1 MKILVSDTISDKGLD
16 ILKAK
21 AHVDY
26 RPGLSLQELLGIIG
40 EYDALLVRSGTKVTA
55 PVIEAAKNLKV
66 IGRAGA
72 GVDNID
78 VEKATERGIVVI
90 NTPGANTVSTAEHA
104 IAMLTALA
112 RNIPAA
118 HHSYKAGSF
127 KREKF
132 IGVELFHKT
141 LGIVGLGRVGS
152 EVARR
157 ARAMGMSLL
166 AYDPYISAERAEKLG
181 VVLTELDDLIQQ
193 SDFITF
199 HLPLMPSTRHMVGEK
214 EIAAMKEG
222 VRVINC
228 ARGGLIDEEALY
240 RALVSGKVAGAA
252 LDVFEVENPAE
263 NKLFSL
269 ENVIVTPHLGASTL
283 EAQEN
288 VALMAAEQVLKA
300 LSGEPV
306 TSAVNVPGIS
316 PEIMAE
322 IKPYLPLP
330 HLLGS
335 FLMQLFGRPVEEVEI
350 HYSGEVASKPV
361 EAMTTTCLIGMLQVM
376 IGEQVNYVNAPR
388 IIQSRGIRVKEIC
401 SSTHK
406 SYANHMALHVKS
418 GDKRYTVAGTILNG
432 SNIRI
437 VQIGEH
443 IIDVVPSRYML
454 VTTHYDRPGVVGKVG
469 TLLGNEKI
477 NIASMQ
483 VGRQFIGGEAVMV
496 LQVDDPV
503 SREVLER
510 VAQLD
515 VLHSTCF
522 VELKGQDL
530 IKTR

>member
-1 MKILVSDTISDKGLD
+1 MKILVSDTISALGLEM
-16 ILKAK
+16 LKSK
-21 AHVDY
+21 YQVDY
-26 RPGLSLQELLGIIG
+26 KPGLPPQELVEIVGDY
-40 EYDALLVRSGTKVTA
+40 EALLVRSGTKVTA
-55 PVIEAAKNLKV
+55 GVIKAAKKLKV

-78 VEKATERGIVVI
+78 VENATEQGIVVI
-90 NTPGANTVSTAEHA
+90 NTPGANTVSTAEHT

-118 HHSYKAGSF
+118 HLAYKSGAY

-141 LGIVGLGRVGS
+141 LGIVGLGRIGS

-157 ARAMGMSLL
+157 ARAMGMRLM
-166 AYDPYISAERAEKLG
+166 AYDPYITSERAEKVG
-181 VVLTELDDLIQQ
+181 VELTGLDQLLK
-193 SDFITF
+193 SADFITF
-199 HLPLMPSTRHMVGEK
+199 HLPLMPATRHMLGDK
-214 EIAAMKEG
+214 ELALMKDG
-222 VRVINC
+222 VRIINC

-252 LDVFEVENPAE
+252 LDVFEEENPAE

-269 ENVIVTPHLGASTL
+269 DNVIVTPHLGASTR

-288 VALMAAEQVLKA
+288 VSLQAAEQVLKA
-300 LSGEPV
+300 LCGELV
-306 TSAVNVPGIS
+306 TSAVNLPGVS

-335 FLMQLFGRPVEEVEI
+335 FLIQLFGSPVEEVEI
-350 HYSGEVASKPV
+350 HYSGEIAAKLSEP
-361 EAMTTTCLIGMLQVM
+361 MTTSCLIGMLQV
-376 IGEQVNYVNAPR
+376 ILGEQVNYVNATR
-388 IIQSRGIRVKEIC
+388 IIQSRGIRIKEIR

-406 SYANHMALHVKS
+406 SYANHISLHVKS
-418 GDKRYTVAGTILNG
+418 GEKSYTVAGAILDG
-432 SNIRI
+432 GTIRI
-437 VQIGEH
+437 VQIGDH
-443 IIDVVPSRYML
+443 LIDVVPSRYML

-469 TLLGNEKI
+469 TLLGNENI

-503 SREVLER
+503 SKAVLKK

-515 VLHSTCF
+515 VLHNTHF
-522 VELKGQDL
+522 VELKSQDL
-530 IKTR
+530 IRG

>member
-1 MKILVSDTISDKGLD
+1 MKILVSDTISFRGLK
-16 ILKAK
+16 ILETKAE
-21 AHVDY
+21 VDY
-26 RPGLSLQELLGIIG
+26 RPGLSPQELIEMIG
-40 EYDALLVRSGTKVTA
+40 AYEALVVRSGTKVTA
-55 PVIEAAKNLKV
+55 AVIEAAVKLKV

-78 VEKATERGIVVI
+78 VEKATEKGIIVI

-104 IAMLTALA
+104 IALLTSLA

-118 HHSYKAGSF
+118 HQSYKAGSF
-127 KREKF
+127 KRESF
-132 IGVELFHKT
+132 IGVELSHKT
-141 LGIVGLGRVGS
+141 LGIIGLGRIGS

-157 ARAMGMSLL
+157 ARAMGMHLL

-181 VVLTELDDLIQQ
+181 VELTALKKLFRA

-199 HLPLMPSTRHMVGEK
+199 HLPLVASTRHMVGEK
-214 EIAAMKEG
+214 EIAIMKDG
-222 VRVINC
+222 VRIINC

-240 RALVSGKVAGAA
+240 QALVTGKVAGAA
-252 LDVFEVENPAE
+252 LDVFEDENPAK

-269 ENVIVTPHLGASTL
+269 DKVIVTPHLGASTM

-288 VALMAAEQVLKA
+288 VALQAAEQVLKA
-300 LSGEPV
+300 LCGEPV

-335 FLMQLFGRPVEEVEI
+335 FLMQLFGASVEEVEI
-350 HYSGEVASKPV
+350 HYSGEIASKPL
-361 EAMTTTCLIGMLQVM
+361 EPMTTSCLIGMLQV
-376 IGEQVNYVNAPR
+376 ILGEQVNYVNAPR
-388 IIQSRGIRVKEIC
+388 IIQNRGIRVKEIR

-418 GDKRYTVAGTILNG
+418 GDKQYTMAGTVLNG
-432 SNIRI
+432 TDIRI
-437 VQIGEH
+437 VQIGDH

-454 VTTHYDRPGVVGKVG
+454 VTTHFDRPGVVGKVG
-469 TLLGNEKI
+469 TLLGNEQI

-496 LQVDDPV
+496 IQVDDPV
-503 SREVLER
+503 SQEALQK
-510 VAQLD
+510 VAGLD
-515 VLHSTCF
+515 VIHSTWF
-522 VELKGQDL
+522 VELKSQDL
-530 IKTR
+530 IKNE